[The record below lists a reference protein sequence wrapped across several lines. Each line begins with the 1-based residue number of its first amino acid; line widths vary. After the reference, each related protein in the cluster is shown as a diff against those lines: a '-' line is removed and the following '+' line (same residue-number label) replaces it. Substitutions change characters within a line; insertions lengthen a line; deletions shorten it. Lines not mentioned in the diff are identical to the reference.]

1 MSLPGDECPD
11 PYRTS
16 FISNQFA
23 LSHYI
28 PPGCNNDTQWRL
40 EYLAQYDFSAR
51 AFALFLLPPANRW
64 LAVALYDG
72 PTTMLFILDLE
83 NPA

>member
-1 MSLPGDECPD
+1 M
-11 PYRTS
+11 
-16 FISNQFA
+16 
-23 LSHYI
+23 
-28 PPGCNNDTQWRL
+28 QWRL
-40 EYLAQYDFSAR
+40 AYLEQHVFSAN
-51 AFALFLLPPANRW
+51 AYTLFLPPPANRW